1 MRGRARTAAEAFGCR
16 AADSLD
22 TLLDDSDVEAVLVVT
37 PNHTHAEIAVAAAER
52 GRHVFVE
59 KPIAD
64 SLADGLRAVEA
75 SQRAGVLLFVGH
87 SFRRLGAARAAAT
100 AIAEGALG
108 EIVLAEAN
116 FSLPGAFS
124 PGSWRSRR
132 ETLPAGPMTQLG
144 VHHVDTLQAWIG
156 PAVSVMGSMTHM
168 AAAAEIDD
176 VAVALLEHA
185 SGARSVISCSY
196 VSPKTYRIRVY
207 GTRANLDYRTEM
219 SIWPEAE
226 RMDEATTLT
235 IEDATGSA
243 DLPFEPCDMLV
254 DELEEF
260 ARCIR
265 TGAPPET
272 GARGG
277 FGRPERDRGRR
288 RVGGERRDPKHR
300 GRGGRTCRRSS
311 PRRRCGARLTA
322 PGACAHGSSTAS
334 AVGGMTLERITL
346 EPGARGPEIVGKA
359 AECDS
364 STSSGVQAPRE
375 SFRSRPESMV
385 WIEAGD
391 RLRLLAGDEG
401 LEVLVAGADAPADP

>member
-1 MRGRARTAAEAFGCR
+1 MTPVGLGLVGVGMWGRKMAAAAERAAGVRLVTCFARDDGARSEAAERFGCR

-22 TLLDDSDVEAVLVVT
+22 SLLDDSDVEAVLVVT
-37 PNHTHAEIAVAAAER
+37 PNHTHAQIAAAAAER

-59 KPIAD
+59 KPFAD
-64 SLADGLRAVEA
+64 RLADGLRAADA
-75 SQRAGVLLFVGH
+75 SERAGVLLFVGH
-87 SFRRLGAARAAAT
+87 SFRRLGAARAAAR
-100 AIAEGALG
+100 AIGEGALG

-116 FSLPGAFS
+116 FSLPGAFP

-156 PAVSVMGSMTHM
+156 PAISVMGSMTHM

-235 IEDATGSA
+235 IEDATGSV

-272 GARGG
+272 GAREGLAALSVIEGVVEAAASGG
-277 FGRPERDRGRR
+277 IRR
-288 RVGGERRDPKHR
+288 IGGEEGKRAEDRARIVDAER
-300 GRGGRTCRRSS
+300 G
-311 PRRRCGARLTA
+311 
-322 PGACAHGSSTAS
+322 
-334 AVGGMTLERITL
+334 
-346 EPGARGPEIVGKA
+346 
-359 AECDS
+359 
-364 STSSGVQAPRE
+364 
-375 SFRSRPESMV
+375 
-385 WIEAGD
+385 
-391 RLRLLAGDEG
+391 
-401 LEVLVAGADAPADP
+401 

>member
-1 MRGRARTAAEAFGCR
+1 MMPVGLGLVGIGMWGRRMAAAAERASGVGLVSCFARDEAARSDAAGTLGCR

-22 TLLDDSDVEAVLVVT
+22 SLLVDPDVEAVLVAT
-37 PNHTHAEIAVAAAER
+37 PNHTHTEIAVAAAER
-52 GRHVFVE
+52 GKHVFVE
-59 KPIAD
+59 KPMAD
-64 SLADGLRAVEA
+64 RLADGLRALEA
-75 SQRAGVLLFVGH
+75 SERAGVLLFVGH

-100 AIAEGALG
+100 AIGEGALG
-108 EIVLAEAN
+108 DIVLAEAN

-144 VHHVDTLQAWIG
+144 VHHADTLQAWIG
-156 PAVSVMGSMTHM
+156 PAVSVRGSMTRI
-168 AAAAEIDD
+168 AAAVDIDD

-207 GTRANLDYRTEM
+207 GTRANLDYRTDM

-265 TGAPPET
+265 TGARPET
-272 GARGG
+272 GAAEGLAALNVIEGVVETAASGG
-277 FGRPERDRGRR
+277 IRR
-288 RVGGERRDPKHR
+288 IGGE
-300 GRGGRTCRRSS
+300 
-311 PRRRCGARLTA
+311 
-322 PGACAHGSSTAS
+322 
-334 AVGGMTLERITL
+334 
-346 EPGARGPEIVGKA
+346 
-359 AECDS
+359 
-364 STSSGVQAPRE
+364 
-375 SFRSRPESMV
+375 
-385 WIEAGD
+385 EAGHADD
-391 RLRLLAGDEG
+391 RPRVD
-401 LEVLVAGADAPADP
+401 DAQRS

>member
-1 MRGRARTAAEAFGCR
+1 M
-16 AADSLD
+16 
-22 TLLDDSDVEAVLVVT
+22 VT
-37 PNHTHAEIAVAAAER
+37 PNHTHAEIAVAAAAR

-59 KPIAD
+59 KPFAD
-64 SLADGLRAVEA
+64 RLADGLRAVEA
-75 SQRAGVLLFVGH
+75 IQRAGVLLFVGH

-156 PAVSVMGSMTHM
+156 PAISVRGSMTHM

-176 VAVALLEHA
+176 VAVALLEHE

-207 GTRANLDYRTEM
+207 GTQANLDYRTEM

-260 ARCIR
+260 AWCIR
-265 TGAPPET
+265 NRSRAGDGRP
-272 GARGG
+272 GG
-277 FGRPERDRGRR
+277 SGRPERDRGRR
-288 RVGGERRDPKHR
+288 RDGGERRDPKHR
-300 GRGGRTCRRSS
+300 GERRENVPKIVPTSS
-311 PRRRCGARLTA
+311 MRSEADGPGSVRARLVDRI
-322 PGACAHGSSTAS
+322 GLR
-334 AVGGMTLERITL
+334 GMTLERITL
-346 EPGARGPEIVGKA
+346 EPGARGPEIVGDT
-359 AECDS
+359 AEERFLYVIRGGGS
-364 STSSGVQAPRE
+364 
-375 SFRSRPESMV
+375 
-385 WIEAGD
+385 AGD
-391 RLRLLAGDEG
+391 LPPRVRVDGVDRG
-401 LEVLVAGADAPADP
+401 RRPASTPRR